1 MVVPGLLC
9 VGEVVMI
16 QVSKSHKLVDAMV
29 MAGPTKSLRTNGDME
44 VWRLAVEYS
53 HYAEKFAGIRGCG

>member
-1 MVVPGLLC
+1 
-9 VGEVVMI
+9 MI

-29 MAGPTKSLRTNGDME
+29 MAGPTKSLGTNGDME